1 MRALLVRRRAL
12 AAAMTGC
19 LPAFAI
25 MRVGTDIHPTALV
38 VGDDL
43 VEIGILG
50 AAQRAWRIETIAR
63 ERMVLEVERDHLRKR
78 RNRIDTLLAA
88 GAEQLQRRTIV
99 HLGIVKFR
107 RRRRVH

>member
-1 MRALLVRRRAL
+1 MRALLVRGRAL

-25 MRVGTDIHPTALV
+25 IRVGTDIHPTALV

-43 VEIGILG
+43 VEIVRLG
-50 AAQRAWRIETIAR
+50 AAQRAGRVDTIAR
-63 ERMVLEVERDHLRKR
+63 ERMVLEVERDHLRMR
-78 RNRIDTLLAA
+78 RNRIDALLAA

-99 HLGIVKFR
+99 PLGIVEFR
-107 RRRRVH
+107 R